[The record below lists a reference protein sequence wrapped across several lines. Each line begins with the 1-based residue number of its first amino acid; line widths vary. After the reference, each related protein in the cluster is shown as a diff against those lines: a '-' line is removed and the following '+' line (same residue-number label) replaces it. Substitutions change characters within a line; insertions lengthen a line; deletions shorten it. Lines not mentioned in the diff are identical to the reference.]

1 MTTLQSLLV
10 GAFLMAYYYF
20 VLRKHN
26 TLGFRLF
33 SLFFFTSVAVTYWW
47 YADYRDL
54 KNTEKTGVA
63 TQALILKK
71 SVNSL
76 EFQFNDVSGKL
87 VVRTQTGGIS
97 VEEFAAVNEGQLA
110 PILYSPQSDT
120 VYLTSSYQR
129 QFSDNIYI
137 VVFPGLLF
145 LIGSLCWIF
154 LRKYRVHAYEDGSI
168 NEYVTDENGKVVLDD
183 AKNNTTRALRNYST
197 MSKLVQLF
205 DK

>member
-10 GAFLMAYYYF
+10 GTFLMAYYYF
-20 VLRKHN
+20 VLRTYN

-33 SLFFFTSVAVTYWW
+33 SLFFFTSIAVTYWW
-47 YADYRDL
+47 YVDYRDL
-54 KNTEKTGVA
+54 KNTEKAGIA
-63 TQALILKK
+63 TQGLILKK
-71 SVNSL
+71 SDNSL
-76 EFQFNDVSGKL
+76 EFQFTDVVGKPL
-87 VVRTQTGGIS
+87 VRTQTGGIS
-97 VEEFAAVNEGQLA
+97 VEEFAAVNEGQFA
-110 PILYSPQSDT
+110 PILYSPQSET

-129 QFSDNIYI
+129 QISDNIYI
-137 VVFPGLLF
+137 LVFPGLLF

-183 AKNNTTRALRNYST
+183 ARNSTTKAFRNYST